1 MPDHIVHW
9 DDVETEHDEA
19 GSISSDWTPLAKAAG
34 AERVRMNRIRVE
46 AGKRSTPLHSESD
59 EEIFFVLGGSGLSWQ
74 RERDNDMTFEIRPG
88 DSLVHLAEREAHT
101 LVAGAEGLDVLAFG
115 AGPENVYAYFPR
127 LSVMRLAG
135 AIVDV
140 DGRHQWD
147 LEGALADPELPAP
160 AQRPTRIVN
169 WEELE
174 PEQWGQGD
182 VSVEARDLGVAA
194 GSVHTGINYNRIA
207 PGMLSAPP
215 HCHSLE
221 EELFVML
228 DGDGHCILGD
238 EEHPVRPGH
247 VVSRPASSRTAHAF
261 RAGADGMTMLA
272 YGTRDPNDIA
282 YYPRSNKINFRGL
295 GVIARLEQLDYWDGE
310 GTGETRFPP

>member
-1 MPDHIVHW
+1 
-9 DDVETEHDEA
+9 
-19 GSISSDWTPLAKAAG
+19 
-34 AERVRMNRIRVE
+34 MNRIRVE

-74 RERDNDMTFEIRPG
+74 RERDDDMTFEIRAG
-88 DSLVHLAEREAHT
+88 DCLVHLPEREAHT

-135 AIVDV
+135 AIVDI

-160 AQRPTRIVN
+160 AQRPNRILN

-182 VSVEARDLGVAA
+182 VSR
-194 GSVHTGINYNRIA
+194 R
-207 PGMLSAPP
+207 
-215 HCHSLE
+215 
-221 EELFVML
+221 
-228 DGDGHCILGD
+228 
-238 EEHPVRPGH
+238 
-247 VVSRPASSRTAHAF
+247 
-261 RAGADGMTMLA
+261 
-272 YGTRDPNDIA
+272 
-282 YYPRSNKINFRGL
+282 
-295 GVIARLEQLDYWDGE
+295 
-310 GTGETRFPP
+310 